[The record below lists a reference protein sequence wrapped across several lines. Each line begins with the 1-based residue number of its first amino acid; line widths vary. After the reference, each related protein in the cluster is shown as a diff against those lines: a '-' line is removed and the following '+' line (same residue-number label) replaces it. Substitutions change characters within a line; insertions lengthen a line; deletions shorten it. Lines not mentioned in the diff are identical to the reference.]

1 MGSKNAVECVD
12 DAREEKVGGL
22 GNRGG
27 FNQLMREIIERVE
40 VGTDCKCSCDFFLL
54 VHFIKIIRGTD
65 L

>member
-40 VGTDCKCSCDFFLL
+40 VGTDCKCS
-54 VHFIKIIRGTD
+54 
-65 L
+65 